1 MTSEKHPVRKAVRNL
16 SGIPE
21 SAESP
26 SGQTFPYAPRRGARG
41 NAGGFPG
48 QSSGKNRP
56 ESRPEKAVRPEAR
69 PESSGISRRFD
80 GWLAGASA
88 EQQARW
94 ERMQA
99 GAKVE
104 DETLPPALRGG
115 ALGAF

>member
-1 MTSEKHPVRKAVRNL
+1 MKTAERDRNEAKRDTAGVTPRARALLRRDVTVSRRDSERDTAVTVTARL
-16 SGIPE
+16 EAGP
-21 SAESP
+21 SP
-26 SGQTFPYAPRRGARG
+26 SRL
-41 NAGGFPG
+41 AGD
-48 QSSGKNRP
+48 
-56 ESRPEKAVRPEAR
+56 
-69 PESSGISRRFD
+69 RRFD